1 LLTDKVRPAIP
12 PTGTLV
18 SVVWQATAPDGYD
31 FHVPG
36 STEPQTVE
44 GRVVDVTDNHLHI
57 RPPRKQYTVGV
68 RLDWIVDLEDITPAC
83 SFEPCPRDAQT
94 KGLCYTHWT
103 QQHRGRPLT
112 MPQVPAVD
120 LIHDLLETRGGW
132 WTADEIITELDIPA
146 DTVRTALRRNR
157 DRFTSR
163 PDPLQANANE
173 ARRSRFQWRAT
184 VALWEADRG

>member
-1 LLTDKVRPAIP
+1 MRPATP

-36 STEPQTVE
+36 TEPQTVE

-57 RPPRKQYTVGV
+57 RPPRKQHTVGV
-68 RLDWIVDLEDITPAC
+68 RLDWIVDLEDITPEC
-83 SFEPCPRDAQT
+83 TFGPCPRDAET
-94 KGLCYTHWT
+94 KGLCNTHWM

-112 MPQVPAVD
+112 MPKARTVD
-120 LIHDLLETRGGW
+120 LIHDLLDTRGGW
-132 WTADEIITELDIPA
+132 WTANEIIDELDIPA
-146 DTVRTALRRNR
+146 HTIRQALRNR

-163 PDPLQANANE
+163 PDQLQTIISE
-173 ARRSRFQWRAT
+173 GRRTRYQYRSK
-184 VALWEADRG
+184 VALWETDGTA